1 MFNFESFSFRKKLVL
16 LGIALTLIPAVVTAV
31 AIWRQNQAILA
42 EVHSS
47 SLDLAEAD
55 LKLLVSGIY
64 ERCDSNLAL
73 LERGLRT
80 ELRVAR
86 LTLEHAGQARVDQR
100 TTVTWKAKNQ
110 FSGDEISI
118 TLPRML
124 IGSAWLG
131 QVSEAATPA
140 PVVDEVTALTGAK
153 ATIFQRLN
161 AAGDMLRVATTV
173 IGKDGHRAIG
183 TYIPAV
189 NPDGKPNAVVRT
201 VLDGKQYVGR
211 AFVVNAWYATAYEPL
226 YGANKEV
233 VGMLF
238 TGEPESIA
246 VDRLRR
252 DVISQKVAKTGY
264 IFALYATG
272 ANKGHY
278 AISKDGKR
286 DGENLWDLKD
296 SNGVYFTRDICER
309 AVKLAPNETAAFRYS
324 WLNPGD
330 TKPVVKLA
338 YVKYFKPWDWAIA
351 VNAPEDELL
360 EAAAAIRI
368 TASRNNRILFI
379 LIALGVGISAL
390 AWLMISGNLAG
401 KLDAVSNAMLQ
412 AATQVSSAAGE
423 VASGSQSMAQAA
435 SQTAASLENVS
446 ASLEEMAGMTKRN
459 EDHSVQAK
467 NLAGKTRASAEAGGK
482 SVETMSTAMEAL
494 RTSSDEVAKI
504 VKIIDGIAFQ
514 TNILALNAAV
524 EAARAGEAGL
534 GFAVVADEVRNLARR
549 CADAAKET
557 SEKIANSRQSSQEGA
572 KDSAQV
578 AKGLIEILDHS
589 RKLDELVAQIAT
601 ATRDQST
608 SIQVVTQAMSQM
620 QSVSQNTAANAEE
633 SAAASEQLNA
643 QAQALT
649 DLSQQLT
656 AVIHG
661 NP

>member
-1 MFNFESFSFRKKLVL
+1 MFNFDSFSFRKKLVL

-189 NPDGKPNAVVRT
+189 SPDGKPNAVVRT

-226 YGANKEV
+226 YGA
-233 VGMLF
+233 GQGSRRHAF
-238 TGEPESIA
+238 HRRTGKHCGRPAPPTMSS
-246 VDRLRR
+246 RR
-252 DVISQKVAKTGY
+252 RSPKPGTSSPSTPLERTKATTPSRKTASATAKISGISRT
-264 IFALYATG
+264 AT
-272 ANKGHY
+272 ASTSL
-278 AISKDGKR
+278 AIS
-286 DGENLWDLKD
+286 
-296 SNGVYFTRDICER
+296 
-309 AVKLAPNETAAFRYS
+309 
-324 WLNPGD
+324 
-330 TKPVVKLA
+330 
-338 YVKYFKPWDWAIA
+338 
-351 VNAPEDELL
+351 
-360 EAAAAIRI
+360 
-368 TASRNNRILFI
+368 
-379 LIALGVGISAL
+379 
-390 AWLMISGNLAG
+390 
-401 KLDAVSNAMLQ
+401 
-412 AATQVSSAAGE
+412 
-423 VASGSQSMAQAA
+423 ASG
-435 SQTAASLENVS
+435 
-446 ASLEEMAGMTKRN
+446 
-459 EDHSVQAK
+459 
-467 NLAGKTRASAEAGGK
+467 
-482 SVETMSTAMEAL
+482 
-494 RTSSDEVAKI
+494 
-504 VKIIDGIAFQ
+504 
-514 TNILALNAAV
+514 
-524 EAARAGEAGL
+524 
-534 GFAVVADEVRNLARR
+534 
-549 CADAAKET
+549 
-557 SEKIANSRQSSQEGA
+557 
-572 KDSAQV
+572 
-578 AKGLIEILDHS
+578 
-589 RKLDELVAQIAT
+589 
-601 ATRDQST
+601 
-608 SIQVVTQAMSQM
+608 
-620 QSVSQNTAANAEE
+620 
-633 SAAASEQLNA
+633 
-643 QAQALT
+643 
-649 DLSQQLT
+649 
-656 AVIHG
+656 
-661 NP
+661 P